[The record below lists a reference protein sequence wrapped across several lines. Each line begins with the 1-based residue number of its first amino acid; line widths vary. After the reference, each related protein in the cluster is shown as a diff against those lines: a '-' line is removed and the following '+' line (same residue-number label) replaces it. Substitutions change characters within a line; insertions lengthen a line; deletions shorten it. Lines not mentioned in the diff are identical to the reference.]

1 MSATKTPP
9 AVHTLTLNG
18 KPFKFTEKVIGG
30 NAKPELKGKPFL
42 AVDLPDWTSLT
53 SFVAAVGEGPLRA
66 SAVRAVN
73 SIVSDGTLGAFKETP
88 DGKFVL
94 DPAAAV
100 KGILDAVTESIRS
113 GADEIKEKLA
123 ELREEQGK
131 LLTKALELAAK
142 GVQLD
147 SAAVNRGLQLQVQ
160 VGQLEAKLNAKK
172 RAPKATAPAAP
183 VPAK

>member
-9 AVHTLTLNG
+9 AVHKLVLNG
-18 KPFKFTEKVIGG
+18 RTFEFTEKVIGG
-30 NAKPELKGKPFL
+30 NAKAELKGRPFL
-42 AVDLPDWTSLT
+42 HANLADWTSLT
-53 SFVAAVGEGPLRA
+53 AFVAAVGEAPLRQ
-66 SAVRAVN
+66 SAVKSVN
-73 SIVSDGTLGAFKETP
+73 SIVADGTLDAFKAGP
-88 DGKFVL
+88 DGKYTL

-142 GVQLD
+142 GIQLD
-147 SAAVNRGLQLQVQ
+147 SPAVNRGLQLQVQ

-172 RAPKATAPAAP
+172 RAPKATTPAPA
-183 VPAK
+183 PAK